1 MAKQP
6 MNPLAGAAGPG
17 PYSTRTDNLRFQSD
31 TYGAGTENAA
41 IKGAVP
47 LSQSPEFRGEA
58 PSTFRR
64 NVERNARL
72 FDDSAYPD
80 QDIMA
85 GVDRGP
91 DVGSSALGMNQIKES
106 DNEVLAKYL
115 PAMDAMAA
123 APDTPESFR
132 IFVRSIQANIF
143 PA

>member
-17 PYSTRTDNLRFQSD
+17 PYSTRTDNLTFQSD
-31 TYGAGTENAA
+31 SYGAGTENAA

-47 LSQSPEFRGEA
+47 LSKSTDFKGEA

-64 NVERNARL
+64 NVERNSRL
-72 FDDSAYPD
+72 FDQSAYPE

-85 GVDRGP
+85 GTDCGP
-91 DVGSSALGMNQIKES
+91 DVGANALGMNQIKES

>member
-17 PYSTRTDNLRFQSD
+17 PYSTRTDNLQFQSD
-31 TYGAGTENAA
+31 SYGSAKENAA

-47 LSQSPEFRGEA
+47 ISKSADFKGEA

-72 FDDSAYPD
+72 FDESAYPE

-85 GVDRGP
+85 GTDRGP
-91 DVGSSALGMNQIKES
+91 DVGSDALGMNQIKES

-143 PA
+143 PG

>member
-1 MAKQP
+1 

-17 PYSTRTDNLRFQSD
+17 PYSKRTDNLQFESE
-31 TYGAGTENAA
+31 TYGAGIENAA

-47 LSQSPEFRGEA
+47 LSKSPEFRGEA

-72 FDDSAYPD
+72 FDDSAYPE

-85 GVDRGP
+85 GVDIGP
-91 DVGSSALGMNQIKES
+91 DVGSNALGMNQIKES

>member
-1 MAKQP
+1 MARG
-6 MNPLAGAAGPG
+6 PLAGPAGPG
-17 PYSTRTDNLRFQSD
+17 KFSTRTDGLSFQSPE
-31 TYGAGTENAA
+31 YGAGVENAA
-41 IKGAVP
+41 ITGAVP
-47 LSQSPEFRGEA
+47 LSKTPDFKGEA

-64 NVERNARL
+64 NVERNTRL
-72 FDDSAYPD
+72 FDETALPE

-85 GVDRGP
+85 GTDRGP

-143 PA
+143 PS

>member
-1 MAKQP
+1 

-17 PYSTRTDNLRFQSD
+17 PYSTRTDDLRFEPD